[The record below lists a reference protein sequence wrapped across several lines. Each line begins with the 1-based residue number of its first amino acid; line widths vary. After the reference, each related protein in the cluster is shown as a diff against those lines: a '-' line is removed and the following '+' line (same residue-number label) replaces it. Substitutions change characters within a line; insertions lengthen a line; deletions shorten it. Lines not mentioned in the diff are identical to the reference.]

1 MIRMLRMSSSGI
13 GLTGKQSG
21 QHKKVGNMSRI
32 WKCMWKWMVRT
43 IYFVLRMLY
52 RILGRELTD
61 ETFEAF
67 LQFVKF
73 GIVGVSNTVISYLIY
88 IVSLSGMKKGGLFA
102 GTDYIIAQLVSFV
115 LSVLW
120 SFYWNDRAVFVLKE
134 GERRSVWKA
143 LLKTYVSYS
152 FTGLFL
158 NTLLLWI
165 WVDLLHISQYA
176 APLINLLVSV
186 PVNFMI
192 NKCWA
197 FKGS

>member
-1 MIRMLRMSSSGI
+1 MLQPDIVPAGGSFDQYE
-13 GLTGKQSG
+13 KAE
-21 QHKKVGNMSRI
+21 NMSRI
-32 WKCMWKWMVRT
+32 GKCIWEWMVRT
-43 IYFVLRMLY
+43 VYFVLQMLFRM
-52 RILGRELTD
+52 LGRELTD
-61 ETFEAF
+61 EAFAVF

-88 IVSLSGMKKGGLFA
+88 VVSLLGLKKGRLFA
-102 GTDYIIAQLVSFV
+102 GTDYIIAQLLSFV

-120 SFYWNDRAVFVLKE
+120 SFYWNGKAVFVLKE
-134 GERRSVWKA
+134 GEHRSVWKA

-158 NTLLLWI
+158 NTLLIWI
-165 WVDLLHISQYA
+165 WVDLLHISQYV

-186 PVNFMI
+186 PVNFII